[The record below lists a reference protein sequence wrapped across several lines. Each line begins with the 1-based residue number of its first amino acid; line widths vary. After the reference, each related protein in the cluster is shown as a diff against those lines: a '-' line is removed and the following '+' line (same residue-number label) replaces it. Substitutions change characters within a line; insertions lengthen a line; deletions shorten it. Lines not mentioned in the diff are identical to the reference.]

1 MRKLAVKTVKARILS
16 PTKRKEALLKAE
28 FEAFQGV
35 LRGGEAELYS
45 ATRQQAERLR
55 KRINGRKAFYPL
67 VLRRDTIKLSRKN
80 TKLARYWLRVPVF
93 GIRGGI
99 WLPIRPHCEIP
110 EDVSIRETKIVK
122 KKRGWFAYIT
132 ISQEVEVPEPQ
143 GRPLLA
149 VDLGEKY
156 LAVVCGDGIS
166 PKFYGKEARGIR
178 RHYAWLRRRLGKR
191 KLLKVI
197 RRIGRTERRK
207 IDAVLHRISRRIVDE
222 AKAKGAAIVLGELK
236 GIRKKAKGKRMN
248 RIVSFMPYYRLS
260 FFIQYKALWEGI
272 PVVKVKEAYTSK
284 TCHRCGFQGSRPYR
298 GLFVCHNCGLRYNAD
313 LNGALNILERARG
326 YIPPAG
332 AALTQPLTS
341 ARQLD
346 RGTPR
351 L

>member
-1 MRKLAVKTVKARILS
+1 MMRKLAVKTVKARILS

-28 FEAFQGV
+28 FEAFQRV
-35 LRGGEAELYS
+35 LGGGEAELYS

-110 EDVSIRETKIVK
+110 EDVSIGETKIVRK
-122 KKRGWFAYIT
+122 KKGWFAYIT

-178 RHYAWLRRRLGKR
+178 RHYA
-191 KLLKVI
+191 
-197 RRIGRTERRK
+197 
-207 IDAVLHRISRRIVDE
+207 
-222 AKAKGAAIVLGELK
+222 
-236 GIRKKAKGKRMN
+236 
-248 RIVSFMPYYRLS
+248 
-260 FFIQYKALWEGI
+260 
-272 PVVKVKEAYTSK
+272 
-284 TCHRCGFQGSRPYR
+284 
-298 GLFVCHNCGLRYNAD
+298 
-313 LNGALNILERARG
+313 
-326 YIPPAG
+326 
-332 AALTQPLTS
+332 
-341 ARQLD
+341 
-346 RGTPR
+346 
-351 L
+351 